1 MITLLTPSNKV
12 SDAIK
17 EYSAAVNAGNVEAM
31 TYLAEC
37 YEDGLGGLEIDDTK
51 AWDLYMN
58 AAQKGYAPAEYSIA
72 CWLDDDD
79 DDLYNPEEAYVWIKR
94 AAEHQYAPALVYLA
108 GDALQQ
114 DNYDEAYCYLLKA
127 IDGLGEREEAFSY
140 LFTYSHNYLT
150 LSKYT
155 NDIRGFDKPSPEDMY
170 NFALNS
176 GENAFY
182 NLGICYHEGIGVEKN
197 NDKALFFLKLIA
209 EQEIDPDMVKT
220 RGVFLDNDNILHA
233 QEIIGEIFLEEGR
246 KDEALE
252 WYTKSAKAGNPE
264 AQECLAEA
272 YRWGKEDD
280 GVEFDVDKN
289 LELSYLFYEMAANQ
303 FVDDEI
309 RENAMEIIKNWRE
322 FIKD

>member
-37 YEDGLGGLEIDDTK
+37 YEDGLGGLEVDNTK

-94 AAEHQYAPALVYLA
+94 AAEHQYAPALVNMAY
-108 GDALQQ
+108 DAIQQ
-114 DNYDEAYCYLLKA
+114 NNFDEAYCYLIKA
-127 IDGLGEREEAFSY
+127 TEGLGEREQAFSM
-140 LFTYSHNYLT
+140 LFTYSHIGNF
-150 LSKYT
+150 K
-155 NDIRGFDKPSPEDMY
+155 KPSTEEIY
-170 NFALNS
+170 TYAVNS

-182 NLGICYHEGIGVEKN
+182 NLGICYHEGIGVEIN

-220 RGVFLDNDNILHA
+220 RGVFLDNYNVLHA
-233 QEIIGEIFLEEGR
+233 QEIIGEILLEEGR

-272 YRWGKEDD
+272 YRWGKGDD

-303 FVDDEI
+303 FADDEI
-309 RENAMEIIKNWRE
+309 REHAIEKIKNWSV

>member
-37 YEDGLGGLEIDDTK
+37 YEDGLGGLEVDNTK

-94 AAEHQYAPALVYLA
+94 AAEHQYAPALVNMAY
-108 GDALQQ
+108 DAIQQ
-114 DNYDEAYCYLLKA
+114 NNFDEAYCYLIKA
-127 IDGLGEREEAFSY
+127 TEGLGEREQAFSM
-140 LFTYSHNYLT
+140 LFTYSHIGNL
-150 LSKYT
+150 K
-155 NDIRGFDKPSPEDMY
+155 KPSTEEIY
-170 NFALNS
+170 TYAVNS

-182 NLGICYHEGIGVEKN
+182 NLGICYHEGIGVEIN

-220 RGVFLDNDNILHA
+220 RGVFLDNYNVLHA
-233 QEIIGEIFLEEGR
+233 QEIIGEILLEEGR

-272 YRWGKEDD
+272 YRWGKGDD

-309 RENAMEIIKNWRE
+309 REHAIEKIKNWSV